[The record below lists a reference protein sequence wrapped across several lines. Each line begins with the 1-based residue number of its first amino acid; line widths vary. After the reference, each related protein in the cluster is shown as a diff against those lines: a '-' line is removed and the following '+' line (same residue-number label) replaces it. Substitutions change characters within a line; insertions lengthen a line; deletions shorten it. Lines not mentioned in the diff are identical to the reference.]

1 MNITEKA
8 AYIKGLAEGLGV
20 EKAGNEGKVLSEM
33 LDLLSEMAEKLSF
46 LEGEN
51 RELRDYIEELDE
63 DLGAVEEDFYCA
75 EDEYD
80 DDDEYDED
88 EDEDEDDE
96 DGDDD
101 GYYEVVCP
109 SCGETVC
116 FDESLD
122 PDELVCPAC
131 GEKIGGIELCDGNC
145 DGCAED
151 CEDRKD

>member
-8 AYIKGLAEGLGV
+8 AYIKGLAEGFSV
-20 EKAGNEGKVLSEM
+20 AKEGNEGKVIAEM

-51 RELRDYIEELDE
+51 KELRDYIEEVDE
-63 DLGAVEEDFYCA
+63 DLGAVEEDFYCDGCEEDDA
-75 EDEYD
+75 E
-80 DDDEYDED
+80 EYDE
-88 EDEDEDDE
+88 EDDE
-96 DGDDD
+96 DEENDGD

-109 SCGETVC
+109 ACGETVC

-131 GEKIGGIELCDGNC
+131 GEKISGIELCDGEC
-145 DGCAED
+145 DGCDKD
-151 CEDRKD
+151 CDDRKE

>member
-20 EKAGNEGKVLSEM
+20 TKEGAEGKVISEM
-33 LDLLSEMAEKLSF
+33 LDLLAEMSEKLSF

-51 RELRDYIEELDE
+51 KELRDYIEELDE
-63 DLGAVEEDFYCA
+63 DLGAVEEDFYCG
-75 EDEYD
+75 ED
-80 DDDEYDED
+80 DDDYD
-88 EDEDEDDE
+88 DEDDE
-96 DGDDD
+96 DDDGEDDGD

-131 GEKIGGIELCDGNC
+131 GEKIGGIELCDGAC
-145 DGCAED
+145 DGCEKD
-151 CEDRKD
+151 CDDRRD

>member
-20 EKAGNEGKVLSEM
+20 AKEGNEGKVIAEM
-33 LDLLSEMAEKLSF
+33 LDLLSEMSEKLSF

-51 RELRDYIEELDE
+51 KELRDYIEELDE
-63 DLGAVEEDFYCA
+63 DLGAVEEDFYCGD
-75 EDEYD
+75 DE
-80 DDDEYDED
+80 DDDEYDDED
-88 EDEDEDDE
+88 EEDDDEDEDD
-96 DGDDD
+96 GD

-131 GEKIGGIELCDGNC
+131 GEKIGGIELCDGEC
-145 DGCAED
+145 DACGKDCLDRED
-151 CEDRKD
+151 

>member
-20 EKAGNEGKVLSEM
+20 TKEGNEGKVISEM
-33 LDLLSEMAEKLSF
+33 LDLLAEMSEELSF
-46 LEGEN
+46 LKGEN
-51 RELRDYIEELDE
+51 KELRDYIEELDE
-63 DLGAVEEDFYCA
+63 DLGAVEEDFYCG
-75 EDEYD
+75 EDEDDYD
-80 DDDEYDED
+80 DEED
-88 EDEDEDDE
+88 EDEDEE
-96 DGDDD
+96 GGD

-131 GEKIGGIELCDGNC
+131 GEKIGGIELCDGECDDCARDC
-145 DGCAED
+145 DG
-151 CEDRKD
+151 RKE